1 MNERISTAFLRL
13 SLTGWTNWT
22 SKFAIERD
30 NFVLLLTRAIWFELQ
45 MCPVIVALSEIRHT
59 RVPLS
64 EMCWAKSGIERG
76 CFFKKEIWSQ
86 NNFGYTHICLWLRA
100 LSGPEV
106 GYIQLL
112 RTTVRR
118 KLSELWKN
126 CEILQLSTLGTVAI
140 YHRLVVARGS
150 FFSYWI
156 WAWGQRLVEWG

>member
-13 SLTGWTNWT
+13 SSTGWTNWT

-45 MCPVIVALSEIRHT
+45 MCPAIVALSEIRHT

-76 CFFKKEIWSQ
+76 CFLKKEIWSQ
-86 NNFGYTHICLWLRA
+86 NNFGYTHICLWL
-100 LSGPEV
+100 SGLEV

-112 RTTVRR
+112 RTTVRG
-118 KLSELWKN
+118 N
-126 CEILQLSTLGTVAI
+126 CQSYEKIVRSYSCPHWVQLLFIS
-140 YHRLVVARGS
+140 GS
-150 FFSYWI
+150 SSPGAVFFSYWI
-156 WAWGQRLVEWG
+156 WAQGQRLVEWG